1 MRLLED
7 GSMHFCKQRMGRQTL
22 LATIVLAMGPAI
34 TGWAQGFQVPGD
46 GFQTPA
52 PATNA
57 NPVAS
62 PPANMPPQ
70 PAAAPSFT
78 AQNPPSLA
86 RAPQGNAN
94 GKMAIGDLPKELGQY
109 WQEYDLT
116 PYTGYLPNNPKPHQ
130 AIIDWILRETGT
142 DLWFTEPFGILN
154 AKRDTLRVYHTA
166 EMHAV
171 VKEVLD
177 RFTGGTKDPQV
188 LSLKIMTVSSPN
200 WRARANPLIQHVN
213 VQSPGVQAW
222 LVSKENAAVLM
233 SMFRSRNDAKE
244 LQAADIVLHNG
255 QTEKVGST
263 RSRNYVRAVRP
274 NANGW
279 PPYEPETGQ
288 ALEGYELEVSPL
300 IAIDGRSIDVVMK
313 CSVDQVEKLVPV
325 DLDLPLPNG
334 QNHRMRIEVPQVVSW
349 RLHERFRWPSDQVL
363 LLSCGVVAAP
373 DGAAGN
379 ALINLDRL
387 VGNTAGRADALLV
400 LEWRGR
406 ATQNVLTT
414 QPQAT
419 SAGLSIS
426 RGRY

>member
-1 MRLLED
+1 MAYRD
-7 GSMHFCKQRMGRQTL
+7 GALPQPILFAALVFGFTMPSWGQ
-22 LATIVLAMGPAI
+22 
-34 TGWAQGFQVPGD
+34 QGIQMPD
-46 GFQTPA
+46 GFQAATPA
-52 PATNA
+52 PSAAPPPSTSPTPPSFSNNPVPTTNA
-57 NPVAS
+57 VAS
-62 PPANMPPQ
+62 
-70 PAAAPSFT
+70 
-78 AQNPPSLA
+78 PPSLA
-86 RAPQGNAN
+86 RAPVAN
-94 GKMAIGDLPKELGQY
+94 SKPRSGELPNEAGQI
-109 WQEYDLT
+109 WRDYDLT
-116 PYTGYLPNNPKPHQ
+116 PYTGYLTTNPKPHQ

-142 DLWFTEPFGILN
+142 DLWFTEPFGILS
-154 AKRDTLRVYHTA
+154 AQRDTLRVYHTP

-171 VKEVLD
+171 VQEVLD
-177 RFTGGTKDPQV
+177 RFIGGTKDPQV
-188 LSLKIMTVSSPN
+188 LSLKILTVSSPN

-233 SMFRSRNDAKE
+233 SMFRARNDAKE
-244 LQAADIVLHNG
+244 LQAADIVIHNG
-255 QTEKVGST
+255 QRERIGST

-288 ALEGYELEVSPL
+288 AMEGFELEVSPL
-300 IAIDGRSIDVVMK
+300 LAIDGRSIDVVLK

-373 DGAAGN
+373 DRPNPN

-387 VGNTAGRADALLV
+387 VGNSAGRADALLV

-406 ATQNVLTT
+406 ATDNVLSTP